1 MTTPATLLTLSLPAS
16 TLLGIDLLA
25 TTSSTRFIGITHL
38 PPGWHFLFTSPTAE
52 LSVRHGFWFHVDN
65 DGYSGKR
72 KTKRQK
78 QVDLGMKRDDQ
89 EKNDEVVEKQGNGWL
104 QISKWDPEVEQ
115 LVPFTDTTEITTWRH
130 RLRSDP
136 KLREGLFPYR
146 QSVPQPTNTTNAKDS
161 PSTPKPKSSSG
172 NDFHEEPSDWPSLT
186 AHITTPI
193 LERFT
198 STAKLALSSTSCAVQ
213 DTESIPGLTTT
224 EAAGLNGYGGEKAL
238 GFLGIDLSRTW
249 REGAVGRERTEGAR
263 DRSWALGD
271 LVARLLRDGER
282 EAVRDGEDG
291 DEWGAEVL
299 GEMEVAFLMVLTLSN
314 YSCLEEW
321 KRILALVLTCRAAV
335 PEREGFFVAFLELL
349 LLQLKHCADVEGG
362 LFDMHDDGGGNFLR
376 ELLKGFRRGVDEVI
390 SSDVD
395 DTGSDGGKNGQ
406 EVEEALEQVEAWV
419 KKEWGWEM
427 GDDWLRK
434 GGLVLEDGEWL
445 EVETEEMLGEDERG
459 EFAPTVVDL
468 GEGNTEARLGSEL

>member
-25 TTSSTRFIGITHL
+25 TTSSTRFIGITQL

-65 DGYSGKR
+65 DGYSEKR

-78 QVDLGMKRDDQ
+78 QVDTVTRSDGPG
-89 EKNDEVVEKQGNGWL
+89 KNDEAAEKQGNGWL
-104 QISKWDPEVEQ
+104 QISEWDSEVEQ
-115 LVPFTDTTEITTWRH
+115 LIPITDTTEVFTWQR
-130 RLRSDP
+130 RLQSDP

-146 QSVPQPTNTTNAKDS
+146 QAVPHPTTTTDAKDS
-161 PSTPKPKSSSG
+161 SSVPDQKSSSE
-172 NDFHEEPSDWPSLT
+172 NDFQEEPSDWPSLT
-186 AHITTPI
+186 AHITTSL

-198 STAKLALSSTSCAVQ
+198 STPKLALSSTSCAVQ

-271 LVARLLRDGER
+271 LVARLRDAER
-282 EAVRDGEDG
+282 DG

-299 GEMEVAFLMVLTLSN
+299 GEMEVAFLMMLTLSN

-321 KRILALVLTCRAAV
+321 KRVLALVLTCRAIV
-335 PEREGFFVAFLELL
+335 PEREEFFVAFLELL
-349 LLQLKHCADVEGG
+349 LLQLRHCADVEGG

-376 ELLKGFRRGVDEVI
+376 ELLKEFRRGVDEVF
-390 SSDVD
+390 SSDID
-395 DTGSDGGKNGQ
+395 DRGRDGGEKG
-406 EVEEALEQVEAWV
+406 EDVEEALKEVEDWV

-459 EFAPTVVDL
+459 EFAPIVVDL
-468 GEGNTEARLGSEL
+468 GEGNREARLGSEL